1 MAKGLGHEL
10 EARTLDG
17 LQVDL
22 VHKGLIRCRFLI
34 PKHLSD
40 GDGNWHV
47 GAMATLIDVVGAA
60 AVSSF
65 AGHIKASVDFN
76 LSYFSTAKIHE
87 EVEVEAKVVGQS
99 GRLVSVTVEVK
110 KKENGKMIALG
121 RQWITTIDTTQPS
134 SSSSKL

>member
-1 MAKGLGHEL
+1 MAGRHVKGSGPR
-10 EARTLDG
+10 ARSPNPRRSDV
-17 LQVDL
+17 Q
-22 VHKGLIRCRFLI
+22 
-34 PKHLSD
+34 D

-65 AGHIKASVDFN
+65 AGSIKASVDFN
-76 LSYFSTAKIHE
+76 LSCFSTARIHVQGETYRNMSTGPLFIRRQNEE

-121 RQWITTIDTTQPS
+121 R
-134 SSSSKL
+134 